1 MLQLVIYMLNNI
13 ILLHFSMEAGRDRL
27 EFLDLSAS
35 KASNA
40 NTVVSGD
47 GGTATMDHLAR

>member
-1 MLQLVIYMLNNI
+1 
-13 ILLHFSMEAGRDRL
+13 MEAGRDRL
-27 EFLDLSAS
+27 KFLDLSAS

-47 GGTATMDHLAR
+47 GGTATMDHLARQVSALVN